1 MYRLFGENPIPFH
14 IAALLI
20 HFATTIVIIQFVKTV
35 HDYKPLAWCVGY
47 IYAFAGAVHIECLI
61 WAVGIHDLGGMFFFM
76 LAILMFVRCRTGLG
90 AIAYLAACLF
100 KEQAIVLPLILLFW
114 NWSRAWPY
122 VATMAVV
129 LLVHLLGTSPLSL
142 PPDHAYHVS
151 IWGWHIPANL
161 YHYVRY
167 MAGAFAPLGM
177 GILVLIFA
185 PVHGHK
191 TRLLSTWIIITA
203 IPLLFFPNHL
213 YRYYL
218 LYCLPAVV
226 FLALEMIRKYLGHLG
241 ITIRVLKVITAI
253 IVITSIW
260 NIQLVLHGAPMD
272 GGSNNLVQKIERSR

>member
-1 MYRLFGENPIPFH
+1 MVYARVISFPFIQDDYTYLNSFKEGGLTTWLKPVGHFYRPLATLYLYSMYRLFGENPIPFH

-61 WAVGIHDLGGMFFFM
+61 WAVGIHDLGGMLFFM

-122 VATMAVV
+122 VVTMAVV

-185 PVHGHK
+185 PVHAHK
-191 TRLLSTWIIITA
+191 TRLLS
-203 IPLLFFPNHL
+203 PGL
-213 YRYYL
+213 
-218 LYCLPAVV
+218 
-226 FLALEMIRKYLGHLG
+226 
-241 ITIRVLKVITAI
+241 
-253 IVITSIW
+253 
-260 NIQLVLHGAPMD
+260 
-272 GGSNNLVQKIERSR
+272 